1 MKLLHYHHM
10 TVVKLLHYH
19 QVFVV
24 EVVHMERHSESC
36 PTLISAPGSLE
47 QRHLLRKPVYICP
60 LVLPLDGVVQARKH
74 NQGQKGQTPRH
85 ISSGKGFQFR

>member
-1 MKLLHYHHM
+1 MKLLHYHQM

-36 PTLISAPGSLE
+36 PTLSSVPDSLK
-47 QRHLLRKPVYICP
+47 QRHLLRKPECICL
-60 LVLPLDGVVQARKH
+60 LVLPLDGSVQARKH

-85 ISSGKGFQFR
+85 ISSGKGLQFR